1 MHLYWPLGGAVGPE
15 IMAKEPFFQRW
26 GDCLGD
32 ERILKLEEKL

>member
-15 IMAKEPFFQRW
+15 IMAKEPFQRW